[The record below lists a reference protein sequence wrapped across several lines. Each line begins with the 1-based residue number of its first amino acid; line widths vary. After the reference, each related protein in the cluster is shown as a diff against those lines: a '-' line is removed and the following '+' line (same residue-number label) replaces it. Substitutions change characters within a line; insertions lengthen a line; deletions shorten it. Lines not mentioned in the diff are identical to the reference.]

1 MPRKFMSGEKKH
13 FLILPG
19 FCFFI
24 HYIYVIEVPYQLK
37 RDCMLIK
44 SHLTYLNT
52 DRSNVI
58 IKLKLLVRARN
69 IHIADLK
76 SRLVVNCFSRGQ
88 VLKGHMQK
96 CIDCLK

>member
-13 FLILPG
+13 FQILPG

-24 HYIYVIEVPYQLK
+24 HYIYVIEVPHQLK

-88 VLKGHMQK
+88 VLKGHTQK
-96 CIDCLK
+96 CIDCFK